1 MNCVSVAVSGRLQFP
16 DVSEMTLRTDLKV
29 LDEEKK
35 ILSVHGGAKSVR
47 VIIGTDDFLNR
58 KSVAILR
65 KKKRLPKKPQSCFIR
80 TQHFSGFRIMWICNS
95 RLRGLDFFCAL
106 KFRFFRRRHKR
117 ESEGTDFS
125 RQA

>member
-35 ILSVHGGAKSVR
+35 ILRVHGCPKSVR

-58 KSVAILR
+58 KSQVIVLMDSSRNNIL
-65 KKKRLPKKPQSCFIR
+65 
-80 TQHFSGFRIMWICNS
+80 
-95 RLRGLDFFCAL
+95 
-106 KFRFFRRRHKR
+106 
-117 ESEGTDFS
+117 
-125 RQA
+125 

>member
-35 ILSVHGGAKSVR
+35 ILRVHGCAKSVR

-58 KSVAILR
+58 KSQVIVLMDSSRNNIL
-65 KKKRLPKKPQSCFIR
+65 I
-80 TQHFSGFRIMWICNS
+80 
-95 RLRGLDFFCAL
+95 
-106 KFRFFRRRHKR
+106 
-117 ESEGTDFS
+117 EGTVKRIQDHVDL
-125 RQA
+125 Q

>member
-35 ILSVHGGAKSVR
+35 ILRVHGGAKSVR

-80 TQHFSGFRIMWICNS
+80 TQHFSGFRQYAHC
-95 RLRGLDFFCAL
+95 FCMKDSAPL
-106 KFRFFRRRHKR
+106 LPDLYDGPEPCYRTDK
-117 ESEGTDFS
+117 SE
-125 RQA
+125 

>member
-35 ILSVHGGAKSVR
+35 ILRVHGGAKSVR

-65 KKKRLPKKPQSCFIR
+65 KKRRLPKKPQSCFIR
-80 TQHFSGFRIMWICNS
+80 TQHFSGFRQYAH
-95 RLRGLDFFCAL
+95 RFCAKDSGPL
-106 KFRFFRRRHKR
+106 LPDIYDGPEPCYRTDK
-117 ESEGTDFS
+117 SE
-125 RQA
+125 